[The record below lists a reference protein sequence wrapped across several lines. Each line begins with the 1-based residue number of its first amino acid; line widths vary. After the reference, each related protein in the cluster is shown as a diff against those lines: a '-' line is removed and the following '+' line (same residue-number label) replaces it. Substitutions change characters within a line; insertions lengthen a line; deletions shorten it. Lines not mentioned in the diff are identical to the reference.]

1 MLLARLLLIFA
12 TVNAAAPAANPL
24 RVMRAAPATPA
35 EPDAEIT
42 IMFDRP
48 VAGGLDAT
56 VRAGEIF
63 RIEPAVAGRV
73 EWRDPVTLRFV
84 PTEPLEPGRAYVVR
98 IAASFTAMDGSRLE
112 REYRH
117 EFRVAPPRVL
127 GRGPVGPAR
136 EDARYL
142 PPDPTFQILVSAPIE
157 PDLLAAYGRIFLD
170 RRCGGETVALRAVGI
185 RPVADNDPSVLLYT
199 GYRGHWPRD
208 PERDLRRVVS
218 VKPAEPLPLDC
229 VARLTLPRDLDDA
242 GAAAVH
248 GAGGD
253 RNAVVSWELRT
264 YGAPGLADVR
274 CAHRNVCP
282 NGPLRVEFNT
292 PVRGADVLRHVR
304 IAPETAFTVRD
315 TASVAATW
323 LLEASL
329 EPRSHYAVVVDTMLE
344 DVFGQRLRSVAVRA
358 TQTTGF
364 APSVSYVYG
373 RMLVEREGFRTL
385 AVQHVNVD
393 TLIVTTIPVPDTLEG
408 RLLAR
413 SWGWEELLAGLEPAA
428 ARLVVPVTA
437 ATDARMITGVR
448 VPARRMAR
456 GGASRGPAAGGGGAA
471 GDEAGGTLVAVKVS
485 SPRLDSLA
493 RVHRPIALVQVTDLA
508 VHARVGTDQAEV
520 WVTGVKD
527 GLPREGVAV
536 TLHEPNGRVRAS
548 GRTDARGLVR
558 LENFADPAEPCEG
571 WECGSTDGYVVASTA
586 EDRAVVG
593 VNAYDPDLA
602 PWRFGVYSAWGERRA
617 PLAAGVFTERGIY
630 RPGEPVYAKAIVRR
644 GPLGSLEPA
653 VGDSVRWLFK
663 DREDGVLADTVVRL
677 GEFGTTDREY
687 HLPAELPLGQY
698 AVELQAVR
706 DGAWRTVGTA
716 HYQVAEYR
724 PPEFLVDVV
733 VDDRPR
739 LAGDTANFHLSGRYL
754 FGAPMAGA
762 PVQWHVRRAPM
773 YGWELRIPDTD
784 GFMIGRFGSW
794 WFDEPEPGM
803 EVVTSAA
810 DSLDATGRL
819 DLGVPLA
826 PMSTGH
832 AARTSL
838 VATVADANRQHVSAA
853 ASVIVHPADF
863 YIGARLGSESGF
875 WRAGEPV
882 TLDLIAVRPDGE
894 RVAGVDVSGV
904 VVRREWHVARRI
916 RNGVVQQVG
925 GWVSD
930 TVATCAVRTT
940 EEPAP
945 CGFTPP
951 EGGAYTVTLRA
962 RDSAGRE
969 AVTAF
974 TRWASGSEW
983 VPWDDRTQL
992 KMEIIAD
999 RDRYAPG
1006 DTATLFFAS
1015 PFTDAEAWITVE
1027 RERVLESRR
1036 LRLTSGATTL
1046 KLPITEAHAPNVFV
1060 SMIVVRGRSATPGP
1074 LDDPG
1079 RPTMRVGYTQLRVT
1093 PEVKRLA
1100 VEVEPLA
1107 PEYRPGDTAE
1117 VRLAVRDADGR
1128 GHRAEVT
1135 LWAVDEGVLA
1145 LTGYRTP
1152 DPIDLIYPARGLG
1165 MRLASNLSTVAAQ
1178 VPEGEKGKR
1187 EPGGGGGDDLTGIL
1201 RSRFQTTA
1209 FFLGS
1214 VVTDE
1219 NGDAV
1224 AKAKLPD
1231 NLTTFRVM
1239 AVAVTAGDR
1248 YGSGEADL
1256 LVTRPLVARPALPRF
1271 VREGDR
1277 FDAGVVLNSRL
1288 GGTVNARVEARA
1300 DGIRLEGRARQDVRL
1315 EGARGFEARFQFRA
1329 LAGDTARFEFSAR
1342 AGREADAV
1350 ATSVPI
1356 RPFYHPLAQTVAGLL
1371 TDTASI
1377 EFVLGDDVDAA
1388 RSLLEISI
1396 GTSPLAAI
1404 AGARRELRVY
1414 PYLCTEQIASRAL
1427 PLIALYRAAREHGIG
1442 LAVAAGESGIADAEM
1457 ERMRR
1462 EINSAVRTLARRQRP
1477 DGGIGYW
1484 GVDGWSTPWLSAYTG
1499 RVLLEA
1505 REAGVAVEDSVLD
1518 RLAGYLDESL
1528 RRRDVYRVVVSRWL
1542 EHGSSRLAERVAAV
1556 EFLSR
1561 YGRPAVPAEN
1571 ALLVQAGALRWE
1583 DRLMLAQA
1591 LARRGE
1597 HAGARLLLDRALD
1610 RVRVEGRK
1618 ASLDGVHEGE
1628 PAHYFASATRP
1639 AAVLLETLLLVEPDH
1654 PVIGPLVETLVDR
1667 GRGGARWWNT
1677 QDHGQAVLALMAY
1690 EREHRA
1696 GGAAARVR
1704 ITSGRRTVLDAVAPG
1719 GAGAQAAP
1727 EAGFSRDATITL
1739 GNLVT
1744 RDAAGRT
1751 VLPLR
1756 LESRDGAPVYYF
1768 LTVREAPRAPQ
1779 LEPVDR
1785 GIRVERWYERPGT
1798 GEPVTRVAA
1807 GEVVRVRLRVTVPT
1821 ERHFVV
1827 LDDPLPAGL
1836 EPVDL
1841 SLRTVSPFGGWDPT
1855 MLEAEHDAGGPVEM
1869 SWYFGSWD
1877 AGVWTAFDHKELR
1890 DDRVIYSATV
1900 LWPGT
1905 YTATYLARATTA
1917 GTFLYPP
1924 AHAEELY
1931 NPAVNGRSGGGEFTV
1946 EPAGR

>member
-1 MLLARLLLIFA
+1 MLLTRLLLLFVA
-12 TVNAAAPAANPL
+12 VNAAAPAANPL
-24 RVMRAAPATPA
+24 RVMRATPATPA
-35 EPDAEIT
+35 EPDDEIT

-56 VRAGEIF
+56 VRAEEIF
-63 RIEPAVAGRV
+63 RIEPPVAGRV

-84 PTEPLEPGRAYVVR
+84 PAERLEPGRTYVVR
-98 IAASFTAMDGSRLE
+98 IAPSFAAMDGSRLE
-112 REYRH
+112 REFRH
-117 EFRVAPPRVL
+117 EFRVSAPRVL
-127 GRGPVGPAR
+127 GRGPVGPAQ
-136 EDARYL
+136 EDARYV
-142 PPDPTFQILVSAPIE
+142 PPDPVIEVLVSSPIE
-157 PDLLAAYGRIFLD
+157 PERLASYGRISLD
-170 RRCGGETVALRAVGI
+170 RRCGGGTVALRGVGI
-185 RPVADNDPSVLLYT
+185 RPVAEDDPSPLLYT
-199 GYRGHWPRD
+199 GYRGNWPRD
-208 PERDLRRVVS
+208 PERDLRRVVR
-218 VKPAEPLPLDC
+218 VTPAEPLPLDC
-229 VARLTLPRDLDDA
+229 VARLTLPRELDEA
-242 GAAAVH
+242 GAAAVR
-248 GAGGD
+248 AGSAD
-253 RNAVVSWELRT
+253 RNVVVAWELRT
-264 YGAPGLADVR
+264 YGPPGLADVR
-274 CAHRNVCP
+274 CAYAKACP
-282 NGPLRVEFNT
+282 NGPIRVEFNT

-304 IAPETAFTVRD
+304 IEPEIRFTVRD
-315 TASVAATW
+315 TAAVAAAW
-323 LLEASL
+323 FLDGLFQ
-329 EPRSHYAVVVDTMLE
+329 PRSRYTVVVDAQLV
-344 DVFGQRLRSVAVRA
+344 DVFGQRLRSGARRTA
-358 TQTTGF
+358 ETTSY
-364 APSVSYVYG
+364 APTVSYTFG
-373 RMLVEREGFRTL
+373 RMLVEREGFQTL

-393 TLIVTTIPVPDTLEG
+393 TLIVTTIPVPDSLEG
-408 RLLAR
+408 SILSR
-413 SWGWEELLAGLEPAA
+413 SWGWEELIAGLEPTAT
-428 ARLVVPVTA
+428 RLVVPVSAT
-437 ATDARMITGVR
+437 TDARMITGVK
-448 VPARRMAR
+448 VPPRRMA
-456 GGASRGPAAGGGGAA
+456 
-471 GDEAGGTLVAVKVS
+471 GDGGTLVAVKVT

-493 RVHRPIALVQVTDLA
+493 RQYRPLALVQVTDLA

-520 WVTGVKD
+520 WVTGVSD
-527 GLPREGVAV
+527 GLPREGVTV

-548 GRTDARGLVR
+548 GRTDASGLAR
-558 LENFADPAEPCEG
+558 LTGFADPAEPCNN
-571 WECGSTDGYVVASTA
+571 WECESTDGYVVARTA
-586 EDRAVVG
+586 DDRAVVG

-602 PWRFGVYSAWGERRA
+602 PWRFGVYSAWGETRA

-644 GPLGSLEPA
+644 GPLGALAPA
-653 VGDSVRWLFK
+653 AGDSVRWLFK
-663 DREDGVLADTVVRL
+663 DREGGVLRDTVVRL
-677 GEFGTTDREY
+677 SEFGTAHQEY
-687 HLPAELPLGQY
+687 RLPAELPLGHY

-706 DGAWRTVGTA
+706 DGAWRTVESA
-716 HYQVAEYR
+716 YYQVAEYR
-724 PPEFLVDVV
+724 PPEFLVDVS

-739 LAGDTANFHLSGRYL
+739 LAGDTAVFHISGRYL

-762 PVQWHVRRAPM
+762 SVRWIARRDPV
-773 YGWELRIPDTD
+773 YGWALEIPGTD
-784 GFMIGRFGSW
+784 GFMIGQYGSS
-794 WFDEPEPGM
+794 WFDDPEPGS
-803 EVVTSAA
+803 EIVRSAV
-810 DSLDATGRL
+810 DSLDAAGRMEL
-819 DLGVPLA
+819 EVPLA
-826 PMSTGH
+826 PASNGL

-838 VATVADANRQHVSAA
+838 LATVADANRQQVSAG

-863 YIGARLGSESGF
+863 YIGARATSGSGF
-875 WRAGEPV
+875 WRAGEPAV
-882 TLDLIAVRPDGE
+882 LDVIAVRPDGE
-894 RVAGVDVSGV
+894 RVPGVEVSGV
-904 VVRREWHVARRI
+904 LVRREWHVARRV
-916 RNGVVQQVG
+916 RDGVVQQVG

-930 TVATCAVRTT
+930 TVATCVVRTDA
-940 EEPAP
+940 EPVP
-945 CGFTPP
+945 CSFTPP

-962 RDSAGRE
+962 KDGAGRE
-969 AVTAF
+969 TVTAF
-974 TRWASGSEW
+974 HRWVSGSGW

-999 RDRYAPG
+999 KDRYAPG

-1027 RERVLESRR
+1027 RERILESRR

-1046 KLPITEAHAPNVFV
+1046 KLPITEEHAPNVFV
-1060 SMIVVRGRSATPGP
+1060 SMIVVRGRSAPPGP

-1079 RPTMRVGYTQLRVT
+1079 RPTLRVGYAELRVT

-1100 VEVEPLA
+1100 VEVAPLA
-1107 PEYRPGDTAE
+1107 PEYRPGDTAR
-1117 VRLAVRDADGR
+1117 VRIAVRDADGR

-1152 DPIDLIYPARGLG
+1152 DPIDLIYPPRGLG
-1165 MRLASNLSTVAAQ
+1165 MRLASNLANVAPQ

-1187 EPGGGGGDDLTGIL
+1187 EPGGGGGGDLSGIL
-1201 RSRFQTTA
+1201 RSRFQSTA

-1224 AKAKLPD
+1224 AEAKLPD

-1277 FDAGVVLNSRL
+1277 FEAGVVLNSRL

-1300 DGIRLEGRARQDVRL
+1300 QGIRLIDGGRQDVRL
-1315 EGARGFEARFQFRA
+1315 EGARGAEARFPFLA
-1329 LAGDTARFEFSAR
+1329 TAGDTARFEFSAR

-1356 RPFYHPLAQTVAGLL
+1356 RPFYYPLAQTVAALL
-1371 TDTASI
+1371 TDTASL
-1377 EFVLGDDVDAA
+1377 EFVLDDDVDAA
-1388 RSLLEISI
+1388 RSSLEITL

-1414 PYLCTEQIASRAL
+1414 PYLCTEQIASTLL
-1427 PLIALYRAAREHGIG
+1427 PLIALYRAGLEHG
-1442 LAVAAGESGIADAEM
+1442 SGGTDAEL

-1462 EINSAVRTLARRQRP
+1462 EIESGVRTLARRQRP

-1484 GVDGWSTPWLSAYTG
+1484 GVDGWSTPWLSAYAG

-1505 REAGVAVEDSVLD
+1505 RAAGVAVEDSVLE

-1528 RRRDVYRVVVSRWL
+1528 RRQDTYRIAVSRWL
-1542 EHGSSRLAERVAAV
+1542 EDTSSRLAERVAAV
-1556 EFLSR
+1556 DFLSR

-1571 ALLVQAGALRWE
+1571 ALLAQAGSLRWE
-1583 DRLMLAQA
+1583 DRLVLAQA
-1591 LARRGE
+1591 LARRGQ
-1597 HAGARLLLDRALD
+1597 GSSARPLLDRALE

-1618 ASLDGVHEGE
+1618 ASLDSVHDGE
-1628 PAHYFASATRP
+1628 SPHYFVSTTRP
-1639 AAVLLETLLLVEPDH
+1639 AAVLLETLLMLEPGH
-1654 PVIGPLVETLVDR
+1654 PVVGPLVEALVDR
-1667 GRGGARWWNT
+1667 GRSAARWWNT
-1677 QDHGQAVLALMAY
+1677 QDHGQAVLGLMAY
-1690 EREHRA
+1690 ERVRQA
-1696 GGAAARVR
+1696 GGPGARVR
-1704 ITSGRRTVLDAVAPG
+1704 ITSGGRTVLDAVAPG
-1719 GAGAQAAP
+1719 GAGEQPVA
-1727 EAGFSRDATITL
+1727 ENGFARDTTVALRNLITRDAT
-1739 GNLVT
+1739 
-1744 RDAAGRT
+1744 GRR

-1756 LESRDGAPVYYF
+1756 LEARGGAPVYF
-1768 LTVREAPRAPQ
+1768 FVTVREVPRTPQ

-1785 GIRVERWYERPGT
+1785 GIRVERWYERPST

-1807 GEVVRVRLRVTVPT
+1807 GELVRVRLRITVPA

-1855 MLEAEHDAGGPVEM
+1855 LLEADPATGEPVEV
-1869 SWYFGSWD
+1869 SWSYGSWD
-1877 AGVWTAFDHKELR
+1877 SGVWSAFDHKELR

-1924 AHAEELY
+1924 AHAEEMY
-1931 NPAVNGRSGGGEFTV
+1931 NPGVNGRSGGGEFIV